1 MNSGGGS
8 GGSILINVT
17 TLEGEGAI
25 NASGG
30 DGNGNGGGGSGG
42 RIAVYFYNSAFTG
55 TVTAMGG
62 RSSFE
67 AGAAGTIYRVDVKR
81 NLKYLLVSNG
91 NRAPRSSVVTDFI
104 HPVSDSART
113 WLPLIGDKR
122 TEKYAFDEG
131 ICIRGPQI
139 FQFSLLLSLSLLL
152 LSLLSSSSLS
162 LLPSLSSL
170 LL

>member
-1 MNSGGGS
+1 MNHGGGS

-17 TLEGEGAI
+17 TLEGEGVI

-42 RIAVYFYNSAFTG
+42 RIAVYFYNS
-55 TVTAMGG
+55 
-62 RSSFE
+62 
-67 AGAAGTIYRVDVKR
+67 D
-81 NLKYLLVSNG
+81 
-91 NRAPRSSVVTDFI
+91 RAPRSSVVTDFF

-113 WLPLIGDKR
+113 WLPLVGDKR

-131 ICIRGPQI
+131 MYAFEGHRFFNFHCYYRYRYCRRRYHY
-139 FQFSLLLSLSLLL
+139 LLSLSL
-152 LSLLSSSSLS
+152 
-162 LLPSLSSL
+162 SLSSL

>member
-1 MNSGGGS
+1 MNHGGGS

-17 TLEGEGAI
+17 TLEGEGVI

-67 AGAAGTIYRVDVKR
+67 AGAAGTIYRKDFKR
-81 NLKYLLVSNG
+81 NLNYLLLANCKRS
-91 NRAPRSSVVTDFI
+91 PRSSVVTDFF

-113 WLPLIGDKR
+113 WLPLVGDKR

-131 ICIRGPQI
+131 MYAFEGHRFFNFHCYYRYRYCRRRYHY
-139 FQFSLLLSLSLLL
+139 LLSLSL
-152 LSLLSSSSLS
+152 
-162 LLPSLSSL
+162 SLSSL